1 MKLDINE
8 ITHLYITKIVIF
20 SIFLFKNDV
29 KNYELYTNNIFKFL
43 KKRLSYKI
51 NLKIENQ
58 IKLDIEDERD
68 VLIDVLLND
77 SKIDYLNIVTVNFDT
92 PIRNVTLKINLNDE
106 IYYEKLLYS

>member
-77 SKIDYLNIVTVNFDT
+77 SKIDYLNIVIVNFDT